1 MNIRRTTGRSTADTA
16 SKQFVEWE
24 YQKIVLGDH
33 RRQGDDIDLLCELG
47 ENGWE
52 LVAITLNNVAYL
64 KREIGHETVNP
75 ALPREEAPSRVEPK
89 YREPQTG
96 ETWSGRGRMA
106 AWLKLKQDAGEDI
119 EKYRIERQ

>member
-1 MNIRRTTGRSTADTA
+1 MNVRRTSGTSAAGHAST
-16 SKQFVEWE
+16 QFVEWE
-24 YQKIVLGDH
+24 YQKIVLSDH

-47 ENGWE
+47 EKGWE

-64 KREIGHETVNP
+64 KREIEHDAMTRT
-75 ALPREEAPSRVEPK
+75 LPREEAPVRVAPK

-119 EKYRIERQ
+119 EKYRVLGS

>member
-1 MNIRRTTGRSTADTA
+1 MNAPLTTATSAACNTRR
-16 SKQFVEWE
+16 QFVEWQ

-33 RRQGDDIDLLCELG
+33 HRRRDDIDLLCELG

-64 KREIGHETVNP
+64 KREIEHDPVYPT
-75 ALPREEAPSRVEPK
+75 LPREEAPSRVEPK

-106 AWLKLKQDAGEDI
+106 AWLKLKQEAGEDI
-119 EKYRIERQ
+119 EKYRV